1 MAALEMGG
9 KQYISNGWEKDWV
22 WKQACLRG
30 SQEAFRLGATS
41 CYALIVGEIMMHELF
56 TMNAT
61 LFCI

>member
-30 SQEAFRLGATS
+30 SQEAFTLGAIF
-41 CYALIVGEIMMHELF
+41 CYKNPRYRLP
-56 TMNAT
+56 NAGFFDT
-61 LFCI
+61 KIEF